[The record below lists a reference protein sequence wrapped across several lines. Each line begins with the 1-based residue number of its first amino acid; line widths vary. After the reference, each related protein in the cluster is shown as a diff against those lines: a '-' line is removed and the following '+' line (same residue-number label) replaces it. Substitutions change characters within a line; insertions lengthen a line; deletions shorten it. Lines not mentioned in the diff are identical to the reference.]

1 MLAQQSY
8 RWYDPHHAVLLGDDS
23 VYAEGAFYALRS
35 HVIEGILLSGL
46 LPRAGGPEG
55 ACPLLEYQDAWP
67 SIVELWDCWASKLF

>member
-35 HVIEGILLSGL
+35 HVIEGVLLSGL

-55 ACPLLEYQDAWP
+55 MHPC
-67 SIVELWDCWASKLF
+67 

>member
-1 MLAQQSY
+1 MCRAHAEYVGCFKTRDAGNEMLAQQSY

-35 HVIEGILLSGL
+35 HVIEGVLLSGL

-55 ACPLLEYQDAWP
+55 MHPC
-67 SIVELWDCWASKLF
+67 